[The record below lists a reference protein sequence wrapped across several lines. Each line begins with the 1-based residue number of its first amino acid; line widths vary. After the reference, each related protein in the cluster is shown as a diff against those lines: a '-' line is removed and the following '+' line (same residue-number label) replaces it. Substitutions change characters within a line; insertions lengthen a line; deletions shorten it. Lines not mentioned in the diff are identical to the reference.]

1 MRKELTVYV
10 NTIEMGEEF
19 SISSVTQDRNYII
32 INSGG
37 AKFTANVEDLQKA
50 LTALKEFNEE
60 NVGKSEVD
68 ERDKIVM
75 SYGDGND

>member
-10 NTIEMGEEF
+10 NTIEKGEEF

-37 AKFTANVEDLQKA
+37 AKFTANVEDLENALKA
-50 LTALKEFNEE
+50 LKAFNEA
-60 NVGKSEVD
+60 NVQEVVED
-68 ERDKIVM
+68 DRNSIWR
-75 SYGDGND
+75 